1 MLSRRTFTQA
11 IAAAAAL
18 VTVPAQADER
28 VIGDDA
34 IRDILRRRIDAQ
46 KRSVGMAVG
55 VVCERHRRF
64 VNWGRARLAD
74 PEPVTSDTVFE
85 IGSIT
90 KVFTALLLANMV
102 RHGEVAFDDPVIR
115 HLPGDFKLPDHGRPI
130 TLADLATHT
139 AGLPRMPV
147 FGGEP
152 FSMAWRQNLARY
164 TTAEFKNWLAAGH
177 PALLRLSRSKLH
189 KILRQG
195 ELRPHKIRYYVEK
208 RDPDFEIKM
217 ASVLH
222 VYKEVEIANEYRRTE
237 GGRQLGMVTISYDEK
252 PGIQALA
259 TTTPDRPPVVGTHPG
274 HLRDGE
280 YVRLGTVSLL
290 AGLDLHSG
298 RVTETVSDTHNSSDF
313 IAFLQKLDRA
323 YPEHH
328 QIRLV
333 LDNHSA
339 HISKE
344 TRGYLQT
351 MPQRFV
357 FVFTPKHGSWL
368 NLIENQFSKM
378 TRTMLRGIRVDSKQ
392 ELIDRIHQYFEEI
405 NAAPVVFRWKY
416 KLEEIIIV

>member
-1 MLSRRTFTQA
+1 MPFPRKRSPIQFSEQEMLKLESIRKSRTEEKRRTLRAAFLLDSLSGQSDEA
-11 IAAAAAL
+11 IARHHHVSRSTVVLCIQKFLQFGLDAAL
-18 VTVPAQADER
+18 GELPRPGKPRQLP
-28 VIGDDA
+28 DDA
-34 IRDILRRRIDAQ
+34 IVWVQHCACQ
-46 KRSVGMAVG
+46 KPKELGYSY
-55 VVCERHRRF
+55 EL
-64 VNWGRARLAD
+64 W
-74 PEPVTSDTVFE
+74 TY
-85 IGSIT
+85 
-90 KVFTALLLANMV
+90 KLLVAHV
-102 RHGEVAFDDPVIR
+102 RQHC
-115 HLPGDFKLPDHGRPI
+115 
-130 TLADLATHT
+130 AT
-139 AGLPRMPV
+139 
-147 FGGEP
+147 
-152 FSMAWRQNLARY
+152 
-164 TTAEFKNWLAAGH
+164 AGH

-222 VYKEVEIANEYRRTE
+222 VYKEVEIVNEYRRGE

-259 TTTPDRPPVVGTHPG
+259 TTTPDRPPVVGTHPS
-274 HLRDGE
+274 HLRDDE

-298 RVTETVSDTHNSSDF
+298 RVTETVSDTHNSGDF
-313 IAFLQKLDRA
+313 IAFLQKLERA
-323 YPEHH
+323 YPEHQ

-344 TRGYLQT
+344 TRSYLQT

-378 TRTMLRGIRVDSKQ
+378 TRTMLRGIRVASKQ

-416 KLEEIIIV
+416 KMDEIIIV